1 MDTINWIGECF
12 QSLWNFLRSNIY
24 TGVILLGG
32 LISLVVQLIRVF
44 YHDE

>member
-1 MDTINWIGECF
+1 MDTINWVGSCF
-12 QSLWNFLRSNIY
+12 VSLWNLLRSNIY

-32 LISLVVQLIRVF
+32 LISLVVQLIRAL